1 MTLALI
7 QIEMLIP
14 GSASLKDKR
23 MVLKRVKDRLCN
35 KFNVSVAETDYH
47 DKWQRSLLAIAL
59 VSGDKKFAEQCVQKI
74 FTFLDSGVEFEIVK
88 HQIEYL

>member
-1 MTLALI
+1 M

-14 GSASLKDKR
+14 GSTSLKDKR
-23 MVLKRVKDRLCN
+23 MVLKRIKDRLRN

-59 VSGDKKFAEQCVQKI
+59 VSGNKKFAEQCTQKI
-74 FTFLDSGVEFEIVK
+74 FTFLDSGIEFEIIN